1 MGKEER
7 EEREEEGEDREEREK
22 ERERS
27 DPLSFPQERRE
38 GLCLSLQGIQVN
50 NSIAF
55 PLSLQLARITFSAS
69 TMRFSSV
76 LTSASLLRD
85 HKWRRKRT

>member
-38 GLCLSLQGIQVN
+38 GLCLSLQGIQFN
-50 NSIAF
+50 CFSPCRFNLHALLF
-55 PLSLQLARITFSAS
+55 QRLQ
-69 TMRFSSV
+69 
-76 LTSASLLRD
+76 
-85 HKWRRKRT
+85 

>member
-38 GLCLSLQGIQVN
+38 GLCLSLQGIQFV
-50 NSIAF
+50 
-55 PLSLQLARITFSAS
+55 TFSFVVS
-69 TMRFSSV
+69 TLQAV
-76 LTSASLLRD
+76 LFQHLQPRSRHL
-85 HKWRRKRT
+85 K